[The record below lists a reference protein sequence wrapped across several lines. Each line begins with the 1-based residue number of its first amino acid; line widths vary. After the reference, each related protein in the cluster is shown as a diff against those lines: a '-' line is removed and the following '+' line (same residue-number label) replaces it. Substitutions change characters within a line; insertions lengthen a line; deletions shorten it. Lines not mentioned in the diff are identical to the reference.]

1 MKRALFILM
10 LILTVGVQAVERQ
23 KLNFNS
29 GWRLQVGDVA
39 EAEKPEFDDSQ
50 WQRVTLPYAFNGDEA
65 FRKDIVDLTDT
76 VCWYRKTFTLTEAD
90 VATCDVTKLVDV
102 SIHVASHQ
110 VSGTKSKNENY
121 ERDQIQKRKL
131 REGLNPKKD
140 GNHEKFKLKTHFS
153 SIFFL
158 TSSFFFIFLLLHLP
172 RFCNHTPKN
181 VFIIHC

>member
-1 MKRALFILM
+1 M
-10 LILTVGVQAVERQ
+10 
-23 KLNFNS
+23 
-29 GWRLQVGDVA
+29 W
-39 EAEKPEFDDSQ
+39 
-50 WQRVTLPYAFNGDEA
+50 
-65 FRKDIVDLTDT
+65 
-76 VCWYRKTFTLTEAD
+76 LTEAD
-90 VATCDVTKLVDV
+90 VATCDVAKLVDV

-158 TSSFFFIFLLLHLP
+158 IPHFQLLLYLSISSSSSFL
-172 RFCNHTPKN
+172 
-181 VFIIHC
+181 

>member
-90 VATCDVTKLVDV
+90 VAGKVVL
-102 SIHVASHQ
+102 
-110 VSGTKSKNENY
+110 
-121 ERDQIQKRKL
+121 
-131 REGLNPKKD
+131 
-140 GNHEKFKLKTHFS
+140 
-153 SIFFL
+153 
-158 TSSFFFIFLLLHLP
+158 
-172 RFCNHTPKN
+172 
-181 VFIIHC
+181 